1 MIEPILAL
9 PMQPYAWLAIAIG
22 AFILLWGFLRI
33 LVRLHLVTLNVA
45 QVFQLAVLV
54 LICEGIRTRMPLPV
68 CLAPWL
74 KALELALMAL
84 LTVQVVVKLYI
95 GQYLQQRRRIFVARI
110 IRDLTTVLIV
120 VLFAL
125 LFLRLVL
132 NVNLAAILTPSA
144 ILTAIIGL
152 SMQDTIGN
160 FIAGLIIQTEKPFD
174 LDDWINIEGQRG
186 QVREMNWR
194 YTKIETTDK
203 IYMII
208 PNNKISTEKVVNYS
222 KPTPVVK
229 EFINIGV
236 SYDVPP
242 VKVKQ
247 AVSAI
252 LKTNPHIVQK
262 DESAVLIHECGD
274 SAIVYRIEYM
284 IADPGAH
291 RKVRDEVFSAIWYQF
306 QKHAIEIPY
315 PIRTVIMKQPSAPA
329 DLSEPVRLLGS
340 LPLFTGVSPE
350 GLEHLV
356 RFGLTHTIAPGHVA
370 VREQEPGDSMFFIL
384 DGDFNVMKDQRIT
397 TVLHKGDFFGE
408 MSLLTGEKRTAQ
420 VEAATRG
427 TLLEIDR
434 SAFKILI
441 ETEPAVLRQIE
452 VIFDQRC
459 KANADLARNKADPE
473 APKIS
478 LFQRFKKRFGLA

>member
-1 MIEPILAL
+1 MIDHILVTAHVW
-9 PMQPYAWLAIAIG
+9 PAIAIG
-22 AFILLWGFLRI
+22 AFIVLWGLSRI
-33 LVRLHLVTLNVA
+33 LVRLHWVSPNA
-45 QVFQLAVLV
+45 AKVFQLAVLIV
-54 LICEGIRTRMPLPV
+54 ICESIRTKMPQPV
-68 CLAPWL
+68 YLAPWL
-74 KALELALMAL
+74 KTLELALTAL

-95 GQYLQQRRRIFVARI
+95 GQYLERRRHIFVARI

-120 VLFAL
+120 ALFAL

-132 NVNLAAILTPSA
+132 DVNLAAILTPSA

-160 FIAGLIIQTEKPFD
+160 FISGLIIQTEKPFD
-174 LDDWINIEGQRG
+174 LDDWIEVDGHRA

-208 PNNKISTEKVVNYS
+208 PNNKISAEKVINYS
-222 KPTPVVK
+222 KPTTVVK
-229 EFINIGV
+229 EFITVGV

-247 AVSAI
+247 AVLAI
-252 LKTNPHIVQK
+252 LKANSHIVQK
-262 DESAVLIHECGD
+262 DESAVLLHECGD
-274 SAIVYRIEYM
+274 SAMIYRIEYM
-284 IADPGAH
+284 ITDPGAH
-291 RKVRDEVFSAIWYQF
+291 RKIRDEVFSAIWYQF

-315 PIRTVIMKQPSAPA
+315 PIRTVIMKQPSAQA
-329 DLSEPVRLLGS
+329 DLSDPIRLLGS
-340 LPLFTGVSPE
+340 LPLFTGVSRQ

-356 RFGLTHTIAPGHVA
+356 RFGLTHTITAGHVV

-384 DGDFNVMKDQRIT
+384 DGDFNVMKDRQIAA
-397 TVLHKGDFFGE
+397 VLHKGDFFGE
-408 MSLLTGEKRTAQ
+408 MSLLTGEKRAAQ
-420 VEAATRG
+420 VEAATQG

-434 SAFKILI
+434 SAFKIII
-441 ETEPAVLRQIE
+441 ETEPTVLHQIE
-452 VIFDQRC
+452 GIFSERC
-459 KANADLARNKADPE
+459 KTNADLAHSKTDPE
-473 APKIS
+473 ALKVT

>member
-1 MIEPILAL
+1 MIESILAL
-9 PMQPYAWLAIAIG
+9 PVQAHPWLVALG
-22 AFILLWGFLRI
+22 SFVVLWVLLRI
-33 LVRLHLVTLNVA
+33 LVRLRWVSLNA
-45 QVFQLAVLV
+45 AHVFQLAVLI

-68 CLAPWL
+68 FLAPWL
-74 KALELALMAL
+74 KALELVLMAL
-84 LTVQVVVKLYI
+84 FTIQVVVKLYI
-95 GQYLQQRRRIFVARI
+95 GQYLEHRRRVFVARI
-110 IRDLTTVLIV
+110 IRDLTTVLIIA
-120 VLFAL
+120 LFAL

-174 LDDWINIEGQRG
+174 LDDWIEVDGHRA

-208 PNNKISTEKVVNYS
+208 PNNKISTDKVINYS

-229 EFINIGV
+229 EFITIGV
-236 SYDVPP
+236 SYNVPP

-247 AVSAI
+247 AVLAI
-252 LKTNPHIVQK
+252 LKANPHIVQK
-262 DESAVLIHECGD
+262 DDSAVLLHECGD
-274 SAIVYRIEYM
+274 SSIVYRIEYM
-284 IADPGAH
+284 IADPGSH
-291 RKVRDEVFSAIWYQF
+291 RKIRDEVFSAIWYQF
-306 QKHAIEIPY
+306 KKHAIEIPY
-315 PIRTVIMKQPSAPA
+315 PIRTVIMQQPQAQA
-329 DLSEPVRLLGS
+329 DLREPVRLLGS
-340 LPLFTGVSPE
+340 LPLFAGVSPE

-356 RFGLTHTIAPGHVA
+356 RFGLTHTIAPGHVV
-370 VREQEPGDSMFFIL
+370 VRDQEPGDSMFFIL
-384 DGDFNVMKDQRIT
+384 HGDFNVMQDRRIAK
-397 TVLHKGDFFGE
+397 VLHTGDFFGE
-408 MSLLTGEKRTAQ
+408 MSLLTGDKRMAQ

-427 TLLEIDR
+427 SLLEIDR

-441 ETEPAVLRQIE
+441 ETEPAVLHQIE
-452 VIFDQRC
+452 TIFGDRC
-459 KANADLARNKADPE
+459 KANAEMARSKADVE
-473 APKIS
+473 ALKVS